1 VFAPPPAIAP
11 SVVVDVCGCGAT
23 ERNVPSCAVYGGLQ
37 PFAASELIALH
48 RNVLDPLNAGACGAM
63 TGRCSSDGTRAHSL
77 THARAAT
84 DTSALPCHACD
95 DAVLQ
100 RGAVSASA

>member
-1 VFAPPPAIAP
+1 
-11 SVVVDVCGCGAT
+11 
-23 ERNVPSCAVYGGLQ
+23 VPSCAVYGGLQ

-95 DAVLQ
+95 DACCSVAQCRRPLEPACPWACLCVQ
-100 RGAVSASA
+100 ATLR